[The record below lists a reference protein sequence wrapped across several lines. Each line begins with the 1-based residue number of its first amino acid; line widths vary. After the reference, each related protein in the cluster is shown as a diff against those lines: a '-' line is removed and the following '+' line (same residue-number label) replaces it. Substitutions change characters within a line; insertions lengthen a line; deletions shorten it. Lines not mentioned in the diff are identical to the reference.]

1 MPLYLGAIFSS
12 GASDSNRVKMAS
24 QDHGT
29 QVQHIEGTSYAVAF
43 GDPARHALPAT
54 EDYNCPDFPAG
65 DGVNPYEP
73 ESHLLAPVLEELE
86 NSTEPGPK
94 IVCRVACALSAYVYE
109 TIKHGSERSFEQ
121 TRGLSATH
129 MLHITSGVFP
139 DVAAVVAVLRQHE
152 TVVGIAMM
160 VCLYRMC
167 HLDGTFAAFSETPPP
182 PERREDNLL
191 GGLYFTL
198 SAQERK
204 RHRVLRRMPYVLS
217 RQLILRKA
225 QRGGGPSGRFIR
237 RNFLPDSDELFRV
250 VVSFL

>member
-1 MPLYLGAIFSS
+1 
-12 GASDSNRVKMAS
+12 MAS

-29 QVQHIEGTSYAVAF
+29 QVQHIEGTSYVVAF
-43 GDPARHALPAT
+43 GDPARHSLPAT

-73 ESHLLAPVLEELE
+73 ELHLLAPVLEELE
-86 NSTEPGPK
+86 NSTEPGVEL
-94 IVCRVACALSAYVYE
+94 VCRAGCALSAYVYE
-109 TIKHGSERSFEQ
+109 TIKYGSERFFER

-129 MLHITSGVFP
+129 ILHITSNVFP

-152 TVVGIAMM
+152 SVVGIAMM

-167 HLDGTFAAFSETPPP
+167 HLDGTFAAFSETP

-204 RHRVLRRMPYVLS
+204 RHRVLRRMPYVVA
-217 RQLILRKA
+217 RQLALKKHKKDPTAPRRLLILEDA
-225 QRGGGPSGRFIR
+225 PE
-237 RNFLPDSDELFRV
+237 ELFRV